1 MKVQLTTILLIC
13 FEHVTKAIAQ
23 GMPISPCPKI
33 FQYRFDGNEWF
44 GLIAVRNPDVNQA
57 LHLRV
62 TLSMRGKPTTNYL
75 GEIELLTR
83 GQFTHLAPVLYKI
96 RFPKHHFPPKLILIS
111 ANNHVI
117 CFGSGEHSIFMTQI
131 QLEHIR
137 KVTFIADKKITAG
150 GGEEFD
156 LESMPGIGENHFIH
170 QGRFVARAIAVWT
183 FDYRSVTSSNP
194 KVDPAPL
201 IHRYLRHQFLLLSTT
216 TMRLSTL

>member
-156 LESMPGIGENHFIH
+156 LESMPGIGGKEMPETHKPHI
-170 QGRFVARAIAVWT
+170 
-183 FDYRSVTSSNP
+183 
-194 KVDPAPL
+194 
-201 IHRYLRHQFLLLSTT
+201 QFKKYASGL
-216 TMRLSTL
+216 